1 VAADVRPH
9 GDSPN
14 IAQRSLTPG
23 FVVSAL
29 HTFTGPIRTIEL
41 DIDPLGSSRRSGRSC
56 LNKWSFY

>member
-1 VAADVRPH
+1 VLVAADVRPH

-23 FVVSAL
+23 FVVSAR

-41 DIDPLGSSRRSGRSC
+41 DVDPHAPPNAAVDRA
-56 LNKWSFY
+56 